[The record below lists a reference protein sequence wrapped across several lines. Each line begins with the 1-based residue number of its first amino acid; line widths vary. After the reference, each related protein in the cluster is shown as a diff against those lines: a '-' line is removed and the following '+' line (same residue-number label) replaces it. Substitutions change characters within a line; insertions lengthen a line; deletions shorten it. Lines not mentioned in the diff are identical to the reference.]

1 MKPIINPWVVY
12 FAHLFSNIQILF
24 TILLLASVS
33 VLVISFISEFDF
45 INSDKI
51 GKFIKILVIIIS
63 VSGLV
68 LTFIPDKETVYTMIV
83 LDQLTE
89 DNINSI
95 GKTGKD
101 VIDYV
106 TDKIEALEEKDN
118 EQYISYFTE

>member
-1 MKPIINPWVVY
+1 MKPIINPWIVY
-12 FAHLFSNIQILF
+12 FAHLFSNIQMLF
-24 TILLLASVS
+24 TILLFVSAS
-33 VLVISFISEFDF
+33 VLVVSFISEFDF

-106 TDKIEALEEKDN
+106 TDKIEVLEEKDN
-118 EQYISYFTE
+118 E

>member
-12 FAHLFSNIQILF
+12 FAHLFSNIQMLF

-45 INSDKI
+45 INSDTI

-118 EQYISYFTE
+118 E

>member
-24 TILLLASVS
+24 IILLSVSVS
-33 VLVISFISEFDF
+33 VLAIGFIFEFNF

-51 GKFIKILVIIIS
+51 GKFIEILVIIIS

-118 EQYISYFTE
+118 E

>member
-1 MKPIINPWVVY
+1 MKPIINPLIVY

-24 TILLLASVS
+24 TILLLASIS

-51 GKFIKILVIIIS
+51 DKFIKILVIIIS

-68 LTFIPDKETVYTMIV
+68 LTFIPDKETVYTMIA

-95 GKTGKD
+95 GKNGKD

-106 TDKIEALEEKDN
+106 TNKIETLEEKDN
-118 EQYISYFTE
+118 E

>member
-1 MKPIINPWVVY
+1 MEKIMKPIVNPWIVY
-12 FAHLFSNIQILF
+12 FAHLFSNIQMLF

-118 EQYISYFTE
+118 E

>member
-1 MKPIINPWVVY
+1 
-12 FAHLFSNIQILF
+12 
-24 TILLLASVS
+24 
-33 VLVISFISEFDF
+33 
-45 INSDKI
+45 
-51 GKFIKILVIIIS
+51 
-63 VSGLV
+63 
-68 LTFIPDKETVYTMIV
+68 MIV

-118 EQYISYFTE
+118 E

>member
-24 TILLLASVS
+24 IILLSVSVS
-33 VLVISFISEFDF
+33 VLAIGFIFEFNF

-118 EQYISYFTE
+118 E

>member
-1 MKPIINPWVVY
+1 MKPIINPWIVY

-33 VLVISFISEFDF
+33 VLVVGFISEFDF

-51 GKFIKILVIIIS
+51 DKFIKILVIIIS
-63 VSGLV
+63 VSGLG

-106 TDKIEALEEKDN
+106 TDKIETLEEKDN
-118 EQYISYFTE
+118 E

>member
-1 MKPIINPWVVY
+1 MEKIIKPIINPWIVY
-12 FAHLFSNIQILF
+12 FAHLFSNIQMLF

-118 EQYISYFTE
+118 E

>member
-1 MKPIINPWVVY
+1 MKPIINPWIVY
-12 FAHLFSNIQILF
+12 FAHLFSNIQTLF
-24 TILLLASVS
+24 IILLFASVS
-33 VLVISFISEFDF
+33 VLVIGFISEFDF

-51 GKFIKILVIIIS
+51 SKFIKILVIIIS
-63 VSGLV
+63 VSGLG

-106 TDKIEALEEKDN
+106 TDKIEVLEEKDN
-118 EQYISYFTE
+118 E

>member
-1 MKPIINPWVVY
+1 MKPIINPWIVY
-12 FAHLFSNIQILF
+12 FAHLFSNIQMLF

-33 VLVISFISEFDF
+33 VLVVDF

-63 VSGLV
+63 VSGLG

-106 TDKIEALEEKDN
+106 TDKIETLEEKDN
-118 EQYISYFTE
+118 E